1 MCNIEVTTIWK
12 IEHVVICPHCIV
24 VHLFMHCNGYPSIQ
38 ASSVITIPMVVKYTD
53 GFSCCLLHPVAHYIC
68 TSVEF
73 YPMYGY
79 ITFWRVHE
87 SLSLSIT
94 QSLTFVSTWQ
104 YLKMKPLCFVWFSLT
119 CVMSREYMDIS
130 WGCGWFLA
138 TLFVVTNLIG
148 QLGAVAMV
156 LTRCNYFL
164 GHKIST

>member
-104 YLKMKPLCFVWFSLT
+104 YLKMKPLCLVWFSPT
-119 CVMSREYMDIS
+119 CVIAGSTWIYHGVAAGSLQPSLWWPTLSAS
-130 WGCGWFLA
+130 WERLPWFLPGESYSWSQ
-138 TLFVVTNLIG
+138 TFN
-148 QLGAVAMV
+148 
-156 LTRCNYFL
+156 
-164 GHKIST
+164 

>member
-79 ITFWRVHE
+79 ITFWRVLE
-87 SLSLSIT
+87 SVYYTIPNFCFN
-94 QSLTFVSTWQ
+94 LTISQNET
-104 YLKMKPLCFVWFSLT
+104 PLF
-119 CVMSREYMDIS
+119 CVVFPNLCHCREYMDIS

-156 LTRCNYFL
+156 LTRCNNFM